1 MDVKTLQQ
9 HNIYAIINKEVF
21 MRKVLQKIKSFILG
35 VLGCIFFIFAL
46 SMTMLLLNYNKYGLT
61 QFGSTTFVMINDE
74 ITSETFQKGD
84 LVLVKSRKIADLQTG
99 EEIFVYRIG
108 SNGSVSVEV
117 GKIGQIYP
125 EEDAVAF
132 ENGDVF
138 SMQFVIG
145 TSDKIYNKIGTYL
158 SIIESKW
165 GFLFIVLVPCL
176 LIFIYEIYALIVEIK
191 YGAEEEE
198 NI

>member
-1 MDVKTLQQ
+1 MS
-9 HNIYAIINKEVF
+9 
-21 MRKVLQKIKSFILG
+21 KVLQKIKSLILG
-35 VLGCIFFIFAL
+35 VLGCAFFAFAL

-61 QFGSTTFVMINDE
+61 QFGNTTFVIINDD
-74 ITSETFQKGD
+74 ISSETFKKGD
-84 LVLVKSRKIADLQTG
+84 LVFVNSKKIDKLEVG
-99 EEIFVYRIG
+99 NEIFVYRIG

-125 EEDAVAF
+125 EEDAVSF
-132 ENGDVF
+132 ENGDIF
-138 SMQFVIG
+138 SMEFVIG
-145 TSDKIYNKIGTYL
+145 TSDKIYNNIGTYL

-176 LIFIYEIYALIVEIK
+176 LIFIFEIYALIVEIK

-198 NI
+198 NNNK